1 MRKVLAPSLV
11 TLALAALAAH
21 AADWPQFRGP
31 HRDGISEEAH
41 LIKSWPAAGPR
52 VLWRVPVGE
61 GYSHMAGVSGSGGGG
76 GGGGGGV
83 PHPSRRGGGGGRG
96 GGGRAP
102 GRRRGAAAHAPP
114 TSPTPR

>member
-61 GYSHMAGVSGSGGGG
+61 GYSHMAGVSGGGGG
-76 GGGGGGV
+76 GGAGGTPPCRPAG
-83 PHPSRRGGGGGRG
+83 
-96 GGGRAP
+96 A
-102 GRRRGAAAHAPP
+102 GAAGGA
-114 TSPTPR
+114 TGDR